1 MEIMLV
7 SMLSLILF
15 VIGLYGIMTSNVG
28 IKMLISLEIIINSAI
43 LNLVAV
49 AVAYSSVDPII
60 LALFGIAIGAVESV
74 VGLSI
79 LTATYKKVGK
89 IAISLLKEIRW

>member
-1 MEIMLV
+1 MEIMIV

-60 LALFGIAIGAVESV
+60 MALFGIAIGAVESV

>member
-1 MEIMLV
+1 MDIMLV

-28 IKMLISLEIIINSAI
+28 IKMLISLEIVINSAI

-49 AVAYSSVDPII
+49 AIAYSSVDPII